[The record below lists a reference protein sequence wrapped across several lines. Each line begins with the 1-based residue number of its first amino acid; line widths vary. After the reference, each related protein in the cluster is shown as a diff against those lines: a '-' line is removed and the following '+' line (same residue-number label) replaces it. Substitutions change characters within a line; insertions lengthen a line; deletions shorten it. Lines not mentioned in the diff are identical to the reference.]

1 MGGKDGGKRGE
12 RRDEKKERRRMRKGK
27 NKRGG
32 GGEILQTGLQ
42 SQYLVHAK
50 PALYYLSYCKCYFTH

>member
-32 GGEILQTGLQ
+32 GGKIYKPDFNHSTLCML
-42 SQYLVHAK
+42 SQR
-50 PALYYLSYCKCYFTH
+50 STI